1 MTARLISIPY
11 RRYALGLL
19 LTVNL
24 LNYIDRQV
32 LFAVFPLIKI
42 DLRLSDTAL
51 GFLGSAFMLSYLLF
65 APLFGWLG
73 DKWSRTKLAA
83 GGLVV
88 WSLAT
93 ALGGIAP
100 GYRTLLAARA
110 TVGVGEAS
118 FGTVSPGLVAD
129 FFPKERRGKILSWF
143 YVAIPV
149 GSALGYLLGGLL
161 GHNYG
166 WHAAFLIVG
175 VPGLLLAVPLALLR
189 TPPRGGDDNL
199 PHPPPNLP
207 LEGGGTNILLPVQER
222 GSKIP
227 PPLQCRES
235 SIPPPLQCRESNI
248 PPPLQG
254 EGRGGDGVSAGY
266 PALFKNRSFVVNTLA
281 MAAMTFAIGGLAQ
294 WLPSFLHRF
303 HALDVAKGNMLFGTI
318 TVFAGIAGTLTGGW
332 LGDRWQK
339 KNGRGYLLVS
349 GWGFLLGTPFAVWAI
364 LAPDLISCMT
374 AIFIAEFFLFL
385 NTGPLN
391 TVTINV
397 TDPAIRAMAFAVNI
411 FFIHALGDA
420 ISPSILGW
428 LSDQWGLRNALL
440 ITPLA
445 MILAGIL
452 CFVCGR
458 FVLKDMAQVDEGVRD
473 EG

>member
-1 MTARLISIPY
+1 MGTGSTISLPY

-19 LTVNL
+19 LAVNL

-42 DLRLSDTAL
+42 DLNLSDTAL
-51 GFLGSAFMLSYLLF
+51 GFLGSAFMFSYMLF

-73 DKWSRTKLAA
+73 DHWSRTKLAC

-93 ALGGIAP
+93 ALAGFAP

-129 FFPKERRGKILSWF
+129 FFPKERRGQILSWF

-149 GSALGYLLGGLL
+149 GSALGYLLGGVL
-161 GHNYG
+161 GQQYG
-166 WHAAFLIVG
+166 WHAAFLLVG
-175 VPGLLLAVPLALLR
+175 LPGLFLAIPLALLR
-189 TPPRGGDDNL
+189 TPPRGGVDA
-199 PHPPPNLP
+199 PNP
-207 LEGGGTNILLPVQER
+207 A
-222 GSKIP
+222 
-227 PPLQCRES
+227 
-235 SIPPPLQCRESNI
+235 
-248 PPPLQG
+248 G
-254 EGRGGDGVSAGY
+254 EGKNSIASY
-266 PALFKNRSFVVNTLA
+266 AALFKNRAFVCNTLS

-303 HALDVAKGNMLFGTI
+303 HSLDVAKGNTLFGAT
-318 TVFAGIAGTLTGGW
+318 TVMAGILGTMAGGW
-332 LGDRWQK
+332 LGDHWQK
-339 KNGRGYLLVS
+339 RSGKGYLLVS
-349 GWGFLLGTPFAVWAI
+349 GWGFLVGTPFAVWAL
-364 LAPDLISCMT
+364 LAANLTSCMI

-391 TVTINV
+391 TVIINV
-397 TDPAIRAMAFAVNI
+397 TKPAVRAMAFAVNI

-420 ISPSILGW
+420 VSPSIIGW
-428 LSDQWGLRNALL
+428 FSDRWELRSALL
-440 ITPLA
+440 ITPCA
-445 MILAGIL
+445 MLLAGLL

-458 FVLKDMAQVDEGVRD
+458 FVVQDMAKVGSQ
-473 EG
+473 

>member
-1 MTARLISIPY
+1 MDQTAPISQPY

-19 LTVNL
+19 LAVNL

-42 DLRLSDTAL
+42 DLQLSDTAL
-51 GFLGSAFMLSYLLF
+51 GFLGSAFMLSYMLL

-73 DKWSRTKLAA
+73 DSWSRVKLAA

-93 ALGGIAP
+93 ALAGFAP

-118 FGTVSPGLVAD
+118 FGTVSPGLIAD
-129 FFPKERRGKILSWF
+129 FFPKERRGEILSWF

-149 GSALGYLLGGLL
+149 GSALGYLLGGVL
-161 GHNYG
+161 GQRFG
-166 WHAAFLIVG
+166 WHAAFLMVG
-175 VPGLLLAVPLALLR
+175 APGLLLAIPIALLR
-189 TPPRGGDDNL
+189 TPPRGGDEAASG
-199 PHPPPNLP
+199 PPKEKVP
-207 LEGGGTNILLPVQER
+207 GGYRAFFQ
-222 GSKIP
+222 
-227 PPLQCRES
+227 
-235 SIPPPLQCRESNI
+235 
-248 PPPLQG
+248 
-254 EGRGGDGVSAGY
+254 
-266 PALFKNRSFVVNTLA
+266 NRSFVCNTLA
-281 MAAMTFAIGGLAQ
+281 MASMTFAVGGLAQ
-294 WLPSFLHRF
+294 WIPSFLYRF
-303 HALDVAKGNMLFGTI
+303 HSMDVAKGNTLFGAI
-318 TVFAGIAGTLTGGW
+318 TVLAGILGTLAGGW

-339 KNGRGYLLVS
+339 KSGTGYLHVS
-349 GWGFLLGTPFAVWAI
+349 GWGFLIGTPFAAWAI
-364 LAPDLISCMT
+364 LAPGLISCMS
-374 AIFIAEFFLFL
+374 AIFVAEFFLFL

-391 TVTINV
+391 TVIINV
-397 TDPAIRAMAFAVNI
+397 TPPAVRAMAFAVNI

-420 ISPSILGW
+420 FSPSILGW

-445 MILAGIL
+445 MALAGLL

-458 FVLKDMAQVDEGVRD
+458 FVVQDMARAEP
-473 EG
+473 

>member
-1 MTARLISIPY
+1 MNAEPLTIPY

-19 LTVNL
+19 LAVNL

-42 DLRLSDTAL
+42 DLHLTDTAL

-73 DKWSRTKLAA
+73 DHWSRTRLAS

-93 ALGGIAP
+93 ALAGFAP

-118 FGTVSPGLVAD
+118 FGTVSPGLIAD
-129 FFPKERRGKILSWF
+129 FFPKERRGRILAWF

-161 GHNYG
+161 GQRFG
-166 WHAAFLIVG
+166 WHAAFLLVG
-175 VPGLLLAVPLALLR
+175 LPGLLLAVPIWLLR
-189 TPPRGGDDNL
+189 TPPRGGDGAA
-199 PHPPPNLP
+199 PHSAPQ
-207 LEGGGTNILLPVQER
+207 GNI
-222 GSKIP
+222 
-227 PPLQCRES
+227 S
-235 SIPPPLQCRESNI
+235 S
-248 PPPLQG
+248 
-254 EGRGGDGVSAGY
+254 GY
-266 PALFKNRSFVVNTLA
+266 AALFRNRSFVCNTLA

-294 WLPSFLHRF
+294 WIPSFLYRF
-303 HALDVAKGNMLFGTI
+303 HSLDVARGNTLFGAT
-318 TVFAGIAGTLTGGW
+318 TVLAGILGTLAGGW
-332 LGDRWQK
+332 LGDHWQK
-339 KNGRGYLLVS
+339 KSGKGYLLVS
-349 GWGFLLGTPFAVWAI
+349 GCGFLIGTPFAVWAI
-364 LAPDLISCMT
+364 LAPSLGGCLS

-391 TVTINV
+391 TVIINV
-397 TDPAIRAMAFAVNI
+397 TDPAVRAMAFAVNI

-420 ISPSILGW
+420 VSPSILGW
-428 LSDQWGLRNALL
+428 LSDQWGLQSALL
-440 ITPLA
+440 ITPCA
-445 MILAGIL
+445 MILAGL
-452 CFVCGR
+452 FCFVCGR
-458 FVLKDMAQVDEGVRD
+458 FIVQDMARIEGL
-473 EG
+473 

>member
-1 MTARLISIPY
+1 MSAVPISIPY

-19 LTVNL
+19 LAVNL

-32 LFAVFPLIKI
+32 LFAVFPLIKV

-73 DKWSRTKLAA
+73 DHLSRTRLAS

-88 WSLAT
+88 WSMAT
-93 ALGGIAP
+93 ALAGFAP

-118 FGTVSPGLVAD
+118 FGTVSPGLIAD
-129 FFPKERRGKILSWF
+129 FFPKENRGKILSWF

-149 GSALGYLLGGLL
+149 GSALGYLLGGVL
-161 GHNYG
+161 GQRYG
-166 WHAAFLIVG
+166 WHTAFLLVG
-175 VPGLLLAVPLALLR
+175 VPGLLLAIPIALLR
-189 TPPRGGDDNL
+189 TPPRGGDDASARVSQ
-199 PHPPPNLP
+199 
-207 LEGGGTNILLPVQER
+207 GTA
-222 GSKIP
+222 ST
-227 PPLQCRES
+227 
-235 SIPPPLQCRESNI
+235 
-248 PPPLQG
+248 
-254 EGRGGDGVSAGY
+254 GY
-266 PALFKNRSFVVNTLA
+266 AALFGNRSFMYNTLA

-294 WLPSFLHRF
+294 WLPSFLNRV
-303 HALDVAKGNMLFGTI
+303 HALDVARGNTLFGAT
-318 TVFAGIAGTLTGGW
+318 TVLAGILGTLAGGW

-339 KNGRGYLLVS
+339 RSGKGYLLLS
-349 GWGFLLGTPFAVWAI
+349 GWGFLIGTPFAVWAI
-364 LAPDLISCMT
+364 LAPGLASCMS

-391 TVTINV
+391 TVIINV
-397 TDPAIRAMAFAVNI
+397 TDPAVRAMAFAVNI

-428 LSDQWGLRNALL
+428 LSDQWGLRRALL
-440 ITPLA
+440 ITPCA
-445 MILAGIL
+445 MVLAGLL
-452 CFVCGR
+452 CFICGR
-458 FVLKDMAQVDEGVRD
+458 HVVRDMAQVEG
-473 EG
+473 